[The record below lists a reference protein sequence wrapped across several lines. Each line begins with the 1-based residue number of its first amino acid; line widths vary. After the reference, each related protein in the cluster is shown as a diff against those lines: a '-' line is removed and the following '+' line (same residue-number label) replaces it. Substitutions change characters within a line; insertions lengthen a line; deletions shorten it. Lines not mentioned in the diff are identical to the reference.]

1 MDVIAAFCGSCV
13 PLQRLLVPMTDRST
27 MTRMPATRRIQRD
40 RTDFKQVT
48 TLLVVGGVILAC
60 IAGITAFAL
69 SFRPSRFSL
78 DPGTVLIYQ
87 LVTTT
92 TEISGD
98 NREGRPFKDER
109 TIALVGIGPDNEI
122 AMLAEESRGRDVI
135 SLHRIDPDGTATL
148 LDAAARPTGG
158 SRAIGLFDLNLLA
171 LPPSATEQSWDV
183 QLTYAVMPPA
193 KQLVQARAKRSKSS
207 SNPEFQLKFPALEWL
222 DTANGSQ
229 GGYRQ
234 IKDLVATYRFRNS
247 QSAVDQVRLQATY
260 AVELPEP
267 ATKRRY
273 RVVTTLELIDRDS
286 LDEDPLR
293 LRSAALA
300 CAAASDA
307 LTDSSIG
314 TERRRALSAELRGAE
329 TAVAR
334 LRQLTDRLAGEV
346 LRPPVAT
353 PQSQIRPTALR
364 YAIQVAVGP
373 EGQKAQAEQ
382 YARTLVASGFT
393 ARVEP
398 ANAGNLRVTV
408 GPFAEKN
415 PEVLERLQRAF
426 PYLKPLWIEV
436 TP

>member
-1 MDVIAAFCGSCV
+1 MS
-13 PLQRLLVPMTDRST
+13 
-27 MTRMPATRRIQRD
+27 ATRRIHRD

-48 TLLVVGGVILAC
+48 TLLVVGGVVLAC

-69 SFRPSRFSL
+69 SFRPSRFRL
-78 DPGTVLIYQ
+78 DSGTVLIYHV
-87 LVTTT
+87 VTTT

-98 NREGRPFKDER
+98 TREGRPFIEER
-109 TIALVGIGPDNEI
+109 TIALVGIGPDNEV
-122 AMLAEESRGRDVI
+122 ALLAEESHGRDKI
-135 SLHRIDPDGTATL
+135 SLHRIDADGTATL
-148 LDAAARPTGG
+148 LDAAARPIGG

-207 SNPEFQLKFPALEWL
+207 SNPEFQLKLPALEWL
-222 DTANGSQ
+222 DSTNGPN

-234 IKDLVATYRFRNS
+234 LKDLMATYRFRNS
-247 QSAVDQVRLQATY
+247 QHAVDQVRLQATY
-260 AVELPEP
+260 AIEQPEP
-267 ATKRRY
+267 ASKRRF
-273 RVVTTLELIDRDS
+273 RIVTTLELIDRDT

-300 CAAASDA
+300 CAAATEA
-307 LTDSSIG
+307 LTDPSIG
-314 TERRRALSAELRGAE
+314 VERRRALSADLRGAD

-346 LRPPVAT
+346 LRQPVA
-353 PQSQIRPTALR
+353 SQQMLIRPPAMR

-373 EGQKAQAEQ
+373 ESHKAQAEQ

-415 PEVLERLQRAF
+415 PEVLDRLQRAF

-436 TP
+436 AP

>member
-1 MDVIAAFCGSCV
+1 MI
-13 PLQRLLVPMTDRST
+13 
-27 MTRMPATRRIQRD
+27 ATRRILRD

-48 TLLVVGGVILAC
+48 TLLVIGGVVLAC

-69 SFRPSRFSL
+69 SFRPSKFRL
-78 DPGTVLIYQ
+78 DPGTVLIYH

-92 TEISGD
+92 TEISSD
-98 NREGRPFKDER
+98 NREGRPFIEER
-109 TIALVGIGPDNEI
+109 TIALVGIGPENEI
-122 AMLAEESRGRDVI
+122 AFLAEESRGRDLI
-135 SLHRIDPDGTATL
+135 SLHRIDADGTATL
-148 LDAAARPTGG
+148 LDAAARPAGG
-158 SRAIGLFDLNLLA
+158 SRAIGLFDLNLFA

-183 QLTYAVMPPA
+183 QLTYAALPPA

-207 SNPEFQLKFPALEWL
+207 SNPEFQLRLPSMEWP
-222 DTANGSQ
+222 GP

-234 IKDLVATYRFRNS
+234 IKDLLVTYHFKNSQQAVDLARLQGTFAIEQPEPVNRRRFRI
-247 QSAVDQVRLQATY
+247 
-260 AVELPEP
+260 
-267 ATKRRY
+267 
-273 RVVTTLELIDRDS
+273 VTTVELIDRDT

-300 CAAASDA
+300 CAAATEA
-307 LTDSSIG
+307 LTDPSIG
-314 TERRRALSAELRGAE
+314 ADRRRALSADLRGAD

-334 LRQLTDRLAGEV
+334 LRQLSDRLATEV
-346 LRPPVAT
+346 LRQPLAT
-353 PQSQIRPTALR
+353 PQSQIRQAALH
-364 YAIQVAVGP
+364 YAIQVAIGP
-373 EGQKAQAEQ
+373 ESQKTQAEQ

-398 ANAGNLRVTV
+398 ANAGNLRVTI
-408 GPFAEKN
+408 GPFADKN

>member
-1 MDVIAAFCGSCV
+1 
-13 PLQRLLVPMTDRST
+13 MT
-27 MTRMPATRRIQRD
+27 ATRRMLRD

-48 TLLVVGGVILAC
+48 TLLVIGGVVLAC
-60 IAGITAFAL
+60 IAGVTAFAL
-69 SFRPSRFSL
+69 SFRPSKFRL
-78 DPGTVLIYQ
+78 DPGTVLIYH

-98 NREGRPFKDER
+98 NREGRPLVEER
-109 TIALVGIGPDNEI
+109 TIALVGIGPENEI
-122 AMLAEESRGRDVI
+122 AFLAEESRGRDLI
-135 SLHRIDPDGTATL
+135 SLHRIDADGTATL

-158 SRAIGLFDLNLLA
+158 SRAIGLFDLNLFA

-183 QLTYAVMPPA
+183 QLTYAALPPA

-207 SNPEFQLKFPALEWL
+207 SNPEFQLRLPSMEWP
-222 DTANGSQ
+222 GP

-234 IKDLVATYRFRNS
+234 IKDLLVTYHFKNS
-247 QSAVDQVRLQATY
+247 QQAVDQARLQGTFAI
-260 AVELPEP
+260 EQPEP
-267 ATKRRY
+267 VNRR
-273 RVVTTLELIDRDS
+273 RFRIVTTVELIDRDT

-300 CAAASDA
+300 CAAATEA
-307 LTDSSIG
+307 LTDQSIG
-314 TERRRALSAELRGAE
+314 AERRRALSADLRGAD

-334 LRQLTDRLAGEV
+334 LRQLSDRLASEV
-346 LRPPVAT
+346 LRQPVAT
-353 PQSQIRPTALR
+353 PQSQIRPAALH
-364 YAIQVAVGP
+364 YAIQVAIGP
-373 EGQKAQAEQ
+373 ESQKAQAEQ

-408 GPFAEKN
+408 GPFADKN